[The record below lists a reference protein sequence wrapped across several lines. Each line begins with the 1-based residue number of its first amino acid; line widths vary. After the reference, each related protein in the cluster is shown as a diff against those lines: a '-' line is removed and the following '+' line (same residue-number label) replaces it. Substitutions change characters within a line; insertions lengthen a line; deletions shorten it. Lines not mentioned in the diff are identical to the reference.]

1 MCYSAGK
8 NLLSLSSH
16 CSGRHVNASAIILTY
31 SFSEFVDFFFLIHN
45 FFPAYINYASG
56 LPNSKSGV
64 K

>member
-8 NLLSLSSH
+8 NLLSVSSH
-16 CSGRHVNASAIILTY
+16 CGGRHVSASAIILTY
-31 SFSEFVDFFFLIHN
+31 SLPEFVHFFFLIHN
-45 FFPAYINYASG
+45 FFPAYINYANV